1 MCSKNDQNE
10 VAPSTQA
17 GRHWSIARRLAF
29 LYAVSSLLM
38 LVAAAT
44 YLYWSL
50 VKDVGRD
57 DNDFLANKIQ
67 ECRRLL
73 GDGPKDAPLLAH
85 EIQTEAEASQFI
97 KYFVRLVDSRGQLAL
112 ETPGMSRLLPMA
124 AFPSPIETRQAP
136 SRGTVWRSAP
146 GTYYLLMAG
155 RATAQ
160 GESEPARTVQVALD
174 VTSDEALIAG
184 YRWKL
189 LIVVVLGMLFSGMAG
204 VLVARRALQPLTA
217 MARATERISA
227 SHLHDR
233 IVADEWPDELVSL
246 ARSFDQMLDRLE
258 DSFRR
263 LSQFSADLAHEL
275 RTPLNNL
282 RGEAGVALSQA
293 RTPKEYRQTLES
305 SLEEYARLTRL
316 IDNMLFLA
324 RAEGPSPGVTR
335 LSFDARQA
343 IEVVQEYYD
352 AMAEDRG
359 VEVRCEGQGM
369 IEADPVLFRQA
380 VSNLLSNALN
390 YTPRGGQVVI
400 DVRENRNNGV
410 EVCVA
415 DTGSGV
421 PLEHLPRIFDR
432 LYRVDSARSQH
443 PNGAGLGL
451 AIVKSIMTL
460 HEGTVEAKSQV
471 GRGTKVTLVFPAGVS
486 QTPAELTKM

>member
-1 MCSKNDQNE
+1 
-10 VAPSTQA
+10 
-17 GRHWSIARRLAF
+17 LAF
-29 LYAVSSLLM
+29 LYAGSSLLM

-50 VKDVGRD
+50 VKDVERD
-57 DNDFLANKIQ
+57 DNDIVANKIQ

-73 GDGPKDAPLLAH
+73 GEGPKAAPLLAH
-85 EIQTEAEASQFI
+85 EIQTEAAASQFI
-97 KYFVRLVDSRGQLAL
+97 KYFVRLVDSRGQSAL
-112 ETPGMSRLLPMA
+112 ETPGMSRLFPMA
-124 AFPSPIETRQAP
+124 VFPAPIETGQAL
-136 SRGTVWRSAP
+136 SRGAVWKSAP

-189 LIVVVLGMLFSGMAG
+189 LVVVVLGMLFSGMAG
-204 VLVARRALQPLTA
+204 VLVARRGLEPLTA
-217 MARATERISA
+217 MAKATERISA

-233 IVADEWPDELVSL
+233 IAADEWPEELVSL

-258 DSFRR
+258 DSFER

-293 RTPKEYRQTLES
+293 RTPDEYRQTLES

-324 RAEGPSPGVTR
+324 RAEGPRTGVARTS
-335 LSFDARQA
+335 LDARQA
-343 IEVVQEYYD
+343 IEVVRDFYE

-359 VEVRCEGQGM
+359 AKVLCEGQGM
-369 IEADPVLFRQA
+369 VKGDPVLFRQA

-390 YTPRGGQVVI
+390 YTPRGGRVVLGI
-400 DVRENRNNGV
+400 REHQNNGV
-410 EVCVA
+410 EVSVT
-415 DTGSGV
+415 DTGSGI
-421 PLEHLPRIFDR
+421 PAEHLPRIFDR

-443 PNGAGLGL
+443 PNSAGLGL

-460 HEGTVEAKSQV
+460 HEGSVEARSEV
-471 GRGTKVTLVFPAGVS
+471 GQGTKVTLVFPAGVAEA
-486 QTPAELTKM
+486 PAKLTKM

>member
-1 MCSKNDQNE
+1 
-10 VAPSTQA
+10 
-17 GRHWSIARRLAF
+17 
-29 LYAVSSLLM
+29 M

-50 VKDVGRD
+50 VKDVERD

-73 GDGPKDAPLLAH
+73 GEGPKDAPLLAH
-85 EIQTEAEASQFI
+85 EIQTEAAASQFI
-97 KYFVRLVDSRGQLAL
+97 KYFVRLVDSRGQPAL

-124 AFPSPIETRQAP
+124 AFPAPIEVWQTP
-136 SRGTVWRSAP
+136 SQGEVRKSLAGAHF
-146 GTYYLLMAG
+146 LLMAG

-160 GESEPARTVQVALD
+160 GESEPERTVQVALD
-174 VTSDEALIAG
+174 VSSDEALIAG

-189 LIVVVLGMLFSGMAG
+189 LVVVVLGVLFSGMAG
-204 VLVARRALQPLTA
+204 VLVARRGLHPLTA

-233 IVADEWPDELVSL
+233 MVADEWPEELVSL

-258 DSFRR
+258 DSFKR

-282 RGEAGVALSQA
+282 RGEAGVALSQG
-293 RTPKEYRQTLES
+293 RTPDEYRQTLES

-324 RAEGPSPGVTR
+324 RAEGPETGLTR
-335 LSFDARQA
+335 SSFDARQA
-343 IEVVQEYYD
+343 IEVVREYYE
-352 AMAEDRG
+352 AVAEDRA
-359 VEVRCEGQGM
+359 VEVGCAGQGTV
-369 IEADPVLFRQA
+369 EADAVLFRQA

-390 YTPRGGQVVI
+390 FTPRGGRVVI
-400 DVRENRNNGV
+400 EVKEHDRNGV
-410 EVCVA
+410 EVSVA
-415 DTGSGV
+415 DTGSGI
-421 PLEHLPRIFDR
+421 PPEHLPRIFDR
-432 LYRVDSARSQH
+432 LYRVDAARSQH

-451 AIVKSIMTL
+451 AIVKSIMRL
-460 HEGTVEAKSQV
+460 HEGTVEAKSEV
-471 GRGTKVTLVFPAGVS
+471 GQGTKITLQFPACVS
-486 QTPAELTKM
+486 KAPPKLTKM